1 MATPPE
7 PGKPDPR
14 RQPSGGQLPPGS
26 KPKMPAGNQPAPP
39 GSSGSRQPVPKPGS
53 GKGPMQ
59 TPPGASGRNRSVV
72 GASVSADRHTLGLSD
87 VRPSEAIKGLD
98 RVADKYEKPKGP
110 KRKAGEI
117 DMNVAVSIDQKG
129 KRWSRMVLLG
139 VLGAIAVTGL
149 FVWVLVILGGDPPI
163 DPKVAYRET
172 HNQLLRIK
180 RYAYDMDRFGTDENV
195 SPDLFKR
202 KLKEYMKAR
211 QDKLE
216 EVVEMETKAGGL
228 AKPDTRD
235 ELKNLKA
242 DQDLKDAWEKEL
254 LFETGSEDMI
264 VVRSLSG
271 NDLKKEIPIPREQA
285 RAGP

>member
-14 RQPSGGQLPPGS
+14 RQPSGRQLPPGS
-26 KPKMPAGNQPAPP
+26 KPKLPAGKPANP
-39 GSSGSRQPVPKPGS
+39 GGSGSRQPVPRPGS
-53 GKGPMQ
+53 GKSPMQ

-72 GASVSADRHTLGLSD
+72 GASVSADRQTLGLSD

-139 VLGAIAVTGL
+139 VLGVIAVTGL
-149 FVWVLVILGGDPPI
+149 FVWVLVILGGDPPV
-163 DPKVAYRET
+163 DPKVAYKES

-180 RYAYDMDRFGTDENV
+180 RYAYDMDRFGPDENV
-195 SPDLFKR
+195 SPDLFRR
-202 KLKEYMKAR
+202 KLVEYMKAR
-211 QDKLE
+211 QEKLE
-216 EVVEMETKAGGL
+216 DVVKLETKAGGL

-235 ELKNLKA
+235 ELKNLKF
-242 DQDLKDAWEKEL
+242 DQLLKDAWEKDL
-254 LFETGSEDMI
+254 LFETGSEDKI
-264 VVRSLSG
+264 VVRSPSAK
-271 NDLKKEIPIPREQA
+271 DLKKEIPIPREQA